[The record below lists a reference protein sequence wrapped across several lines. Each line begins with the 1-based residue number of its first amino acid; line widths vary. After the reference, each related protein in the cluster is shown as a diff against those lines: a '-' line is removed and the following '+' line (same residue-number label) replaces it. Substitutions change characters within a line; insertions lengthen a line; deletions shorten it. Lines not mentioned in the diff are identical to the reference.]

1 MSVPAALLLLCL
13 QVVYSSAAAGP
24 EAVGYPN
31 DASCGL
37 VCFAAPGAWGA
48 RLLRSPGGVARANRL
63 APQAVHVS
71 RPRHGIAMGKAPVV
85 MSAMAPTSAG
95 SMYCAAQAQGVR
107 LAEAC
112 ITNEVVAKLSAR
124 GFVVVEDAIP
134 TAMVN
139 DVLVGAQR

>member
-1 MSVPAALLLLCL
+1 
-13 QVVYSSAAAGP
+13 
-24 EAVGYPN
+24 
-31 DASCGL
+31 
-37 VCFAAPGAWGA
+37 
-48 RLLRSPGGVARANRL
+48 
-63 APQAVHVS
+63 
-71 RPRHGIAMGKAPVV
+71 
-85 MSAMAPTSAG
+85 
-95 SMYCAAQAQGVR
+95 MYCAAQAQGVR